1 MNNEDYVSQ
10 NDKIYGRNPVI
21 EALESGRAIDRLY
34 IQEKLNHPVIGK
46 IRNIAKEQGVRYQF
60 TAKQKLDKMTDGANH
75 QGVVAVTAFHDYVSV
90 EEILKRAEERGESPF
105 IVICDGLSDPHHL
118 GSIIRTANAA
128 GAHGVIIPKN
138 RSVALNST
146 VAKVSA
152 GAVEY
157 TYVAKVSNI
166 SQTLDKLKKKGLWI
180 VGTDLSAAQNHYEC
194 DLKGP
199 LGIVIGSEGSGM
211 SRIVRESCDFLV
223 KIPMIG
229 EIESLNASVA
239 AGILMY
245 EALRQ
250 RRN

>member
-1 MNNEDYVSQ
+1 M
-10 NDKIYGRNPVI
+10 
-21 EALESGRAIDRLY
+21 
-34 IQEKLNHPVIGK
+34 
-46 IRNIAKEQGVRYQF
+46 
-60 TAKQKLDKMTDGANH
+60 
-75 QGVVAVTAFHDYVSV
+75 
-90 EEILKRAEERGESPF
+90 
-105 IVICDGLSDPHHL
+105 
-118 GSIIRTANAA
+118 
-128 GAHGVIIPKN
+128 
-138 RSVALNST
+138 
-146 VAKVSA
+146 SA

-180 VGTDLSAAQNHYEC
+180 VGTDISAAQNHYEC

>member
-1 MNNEDYVSQ
+1 M
-10 NDKIYGRNPVI
+10 
-21 EALESGRAIDRLY
+21 
-34 IQEKLNHPVIGK
+34 
-46 IRNIAKEQGVRYQF
+46 
-60 TAKQKLDKMTDGANH
+60 
-75 QGVVAVTAFHDYVSV
+75 SV

-105 IVICDGLSDPHHL
+105 IVICEGLSDPHNL

-180 VGTDLSAAQNHYEC
+180 VGTDISAAQNHYEC